1 LLIRAATV
9 ADIPA
14 MMALSR
20 EAPSAAQWAQQQYE
34 NAVGSRDRV
43 ALVVAK
49 NSVLEAF
56 LVARVLDLE
65 WEIENIVV
73 EGERRR
79 RGLALRLLV
88 EVTNLA
94 RLQKAQAIFLEVRES
109 NRAARSLY
117 EKNGFIQI
125 GRRPRYYHEPDEDA
139 LVYRR
144 AIN

>member
-1 LLIRAATV
+1 
-9 ADIPA
+9 

-73 EGERRR
+73 AGERRR

-109 NRAARSLY
+109 NHAARSLY

>member
-1 LLIRAATV
+1 MLIRAATV

-34 NAVGSRDRV
+34 NAVSSRDRV

-73 EGERRR
+73 AGERRR

-109 NRAARSLY
+109 NHAARSLY

-125 GRRPRYYHEPDEDA
+125 GRRPHYYHEPDEDA